1 MKVACRLLNRVVI
14 VGMLMTCV
22 IGSAQPRSK
31 HLSELSLEE
40 LSHVEITSVSKRPER
55 LSDTAASVF
64 VISADDIRR
73 SGATTLPEALRL
85 APNLQ
90 VAQANANE
98 YSISARGFNSSS
110 ANKLLVLID
119 GRSVYTPLFAGVF
132 WDVQDV
138 MLEDVERIEVISGPG
153 GTVWGVN
160 AVNGVIN
167 VITRDA
173 AETRGSVASVAAG
186 NRQWLASG
194 RHGLAIAD
202 GNLRLY
208 AKHTRFRHTQTAD
221 GTDVD
226 DASRFTQAGFR
237 GDWDALAG
245 RLTVQGD
252 TYKGRRGQPLPGSI
266 SISGVD
272 LALDDVA
279 TSGANLL
286 ARWER
291 TLGNDSALSVQA
303 YYDRTHRK
311 VPPTFEETLELADIQ
326 IQHSS
331 RPAAGHALVLGGE
344 YRLGR
349 DRLVNSDVFA
359 FLPARFD
366 QRWSSLFVQ
375 DEITLREELR
385 LTLGARIERNDYT
398 GNEWLPN
405 ARLAWKPAADHLLWT
420 AWSRTVRAP
429 SRFDRDTFVPGQP
442 PFLLRGGPDFRS
454 EVAKVFEL
462 GYRGRPT
469 NTSSLSVTAFQADY
483 DHLRTQEISL
493 SPLFVFFG
501 NGMSAR
507 VRGLEAWGT
516 YQPLPIWR
524 LHAGF
529 TRLLQ
534 HFELD
539 PGSLDAGAPAAAQG
553 ANPRRQLLLRSAL
566 DLPRAMEFDVTVRHV
581 SALSNPDVP
590 SYTAVDARI
599 AWRPH
604 PDGELSLSAL
614 NLLGPRHG
622 EFTDVTTRS
631 ALGRSILLAW
641 SGRF

>member
-1 MKVACRLLNRVVI
+1 MEVRRRLLGRVVV
-14 VGMLMTCV
+14 VGLLMTAV

-31 HLSELSLEE
+31 NLSELSLEE
-40 LSHVEITSVSKRPER
+40 LSNVEITSASKRPER
-55 LSDTAASVF
+55 LSDAAASVF

-85 APNLQ
+85 APNLE
-90 VAQANANE
+90 VAQAFANG
-98 YSISARGFNSSS
+98 YAISARGFNSSS

-119 GRSVYTPLFAGVF
+119 GRSVYTPLFGGVF

-173 AETRGSVASVAAG
+173 AETRGSVVSVAAG
-186 NRQWLASG
+186 NREWLASG
-194 RHGLAIAD
+194 RQGLAIAD

-208 AKHTRFRHTQTAD
+208 AKHTQFRNTETAN

-237 GDWDALAG
+237 GDWNALAG

-252 TYKGRRGQPLPGSI
+252 TYQGKRGQPEPGTI
-266 SISGVD
+266 AISGVS
-272 LALDDVA
+272 LALDDVT

-291 TLGNDSALSVQA
+291 TLNSDSALSVQA
-303 YYDRTHRK
+303 YYDRTHRT
-311 VPPTFEETLELADIQ
+311 VPPTFAETLELADIQ

-331 RPAAGHALVLGGE
+331 RPVAGHAVVLGGE

-349 DRLVNSDVFA
+349 DRLVNSAVFA
-359 FLPARFD
+359 FLPARSD
-366 QRWSSLFVQ
+366 QTWSSLFAQ
-375 DEITLREELR
+375 DEIALREDLR

-405 ARLAWKPAADHLLWT
+405 ARLAWKPAADQLLWT
-420 AWSRTVRAP
+420 ALSRTVRAP
-429 SRFDRDTFVPGQP
+429 SRLDRDTFIPGQP

-483 DHLRTQEISL
+483 DHLRTQELVL

-501 NGMSAR
+501 NGMTAR

-516 YQPLPIWR
+516 YQPLPVWR
-524 LHAGF
+524 LHAGL

-534 HFELD
+534 HFELN
-539 PGSLDAGAPAAAQG
+539 PGSTDASAPAAAAG
-553 ANPRRQLLLRSAL
+553 ANPGRQLLLRSAI
-566 DLPRAMEFDVTVRHV
+566 DLPRSTEFDVTVRYV
-581 SALSNPDVP
+581 SALSNPNVP
-590 SYTAVDARI
+590 SYTAVDARL
-599 AWRPH
+599 AWRPNA
-604 PDGELSLSAL
+604 DMELSLSAR

-622 EFTDVTTRS
+622 EFTDLATRS
-631 ALGRSILLAW
+631 AFGRSILVGW
-641 SGRF
+641 SGHF

>member
-1 MKVACRLLNRVVI
+1 MEVRCRLLGQVV
-14 VGMLMTCV
+14 VVSLLMTSV
-22 IGSAQPRSK
+22 IGNAQPRSK
-31 HLSELSLEE
+31 RLSELSLEE
-40 LSHVEITSVSKRPER
+40 LSNVEITSASKRPER
-55 LSDTAASVF
+55 LSDAAASVF

-85 APNLQ
+85 APNLE
-90 VAQANANE
+90 VAQAYATG

-119 GRSVYTPLFAGVF
+119 GRSVYTPLFGGVF

-167 VITRDA
+167 VITREA
-173 AETRGSVASVAAG
+173 AETRGSVVSAAAG
-186 NRQWLASG
+186 NREWLAAG

-208 AKHTRFRHTQTAD
+208 VKHTQFRNTETAS

-237 GDWDALAG
+237 GDWNALTG

-252 TYKGRRGQPLPGSI
+252 TYQGKRGQPLPGTI
-266 SISGVD
+266 AIAGVN
-272 LALDDVA
+272 LALDDVT

-291 TLGNDSALSVQA
+291 PLDNDSALSVQA
-303 YYDRTHRK
+303 YYDRTHRT
-311 VPPTFEETLELADIQ
+311 VPPTFAETLELADIQ
-326 IQHSS
+326 VQHSS
-331 RPAAGHALVLGGE
+331 RPAAAHALVLGGE

-359 FLPARFD
+359 FLPARSD
-366 QRWSSLFVQ
+366 QTWSSLFVQ

-385 LTLGARIERNDYT
+385 LTLGARIERNGYT

-405 ARLAWKPAADHLLWT
+405 VRLAWKPAADHLLWT
-420 AWSRTVRAP
+420 ALSRTVRAP
-429 SRFDRDTFVPGQP
+429 SRLDRDTFIPGQP

-469 NTSSLSVTAFQADY
+469 DTSTLSVTAFQADY
-483 DHLRTQEISL
+483 DHLRTQEVSL
-493 SPLFVFFG
+493 SPLFAFFG
-501 NGMSAR
+501 NGMTAR

-516 YQPLPIWR
+516 YQALPVWR

-534 HFELD
+534 HFELN
-539 PGSLDAGAPAAAQG
+539 PGSTDAGAAAAAAG
-553 ANPRRQLLLRSAL
+553 ANPGRQLLLRSAL
-566 DLPRAMEFDVTVRHV
+566 DLPRGMALDVTVRLV
-581 SALSNPDVP
+581 SALSSPNVP
-590 SYTAVDARI
+590 RYTAVDARF
-599 AWRPH
+599 AWRP
-604 PDGELSLSAL
+604 DANNELSLSAR

-622 EFTDVTTRS
+622 EFTDVATRS
-631 ALGRSILLAW
+631 AFGRSILLGW
-641 SGRF
+641 TGHF